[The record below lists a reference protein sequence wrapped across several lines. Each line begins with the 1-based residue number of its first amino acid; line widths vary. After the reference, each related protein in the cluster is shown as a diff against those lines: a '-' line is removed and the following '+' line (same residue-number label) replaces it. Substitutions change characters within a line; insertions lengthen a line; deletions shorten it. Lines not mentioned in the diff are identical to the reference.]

1 MRRSMRQDILVT
13 KPPKIKEHK
22 ARKRKNPNVRCEAF
36 RLLMRRYISTAGTD
50 NIDRDEW
57 AAFCGVHI
65 KTLNKWINGYP
76 PREDLYYRIARYLA
90 PKLHA
95 TKREVYEEIKE
106 TFLRWRAQ

>member
-1 MRRSMRQDILVT
+1 MRRSMRKDILVT
-13 KPPKIKEHK
+13 TLPQKPDRKP
-22 ARKRKNPNVRCEAF
+22 RKRKNPNSKCDAF

-57 AAFCGVHI
+57 AASCGVHI
-65 KTLNKWINGYP
+65 KTLNKWIMGYP